1 MIQRSTDSVTK
12 QSRTYQFIGYFLAV
26 LQAVLYSMLG
36 IFGKLIYATGLDAQ
50 QAVIL
55 RFFAATVLLG
65 IFMLIWRKQPL
76 VSRQPSIYLQALFFY
91 VSSLFYFFA
100 VEKMTAGMT
109 TVIFYTYPAVVA
121 VASIFVFKERF
132 SISIALALV
141 LAIGGLILVSGMTAG
156 EVVLDPVGIV
166 FGVISCVSFAI
177 YTILIQKTGRTE
189 SPLTV
194 TFTLSWTSLLA
205 SCIVFAPSIPSMLPL
220 SWEQLALGAIMAIL
234 CTILPIFI
242 YIEAVKRIGGTKSSL
257 IGISETPFSLLI
269 AFIVLG
275 ETLTLMQ
282 GIGSALIIAS
292 IAIVTIAPMIQAKRS
307 KPPS

>member
-1 MIQRSTDSVTK
+1 MSNSK
-12 QSRTYQFIGYFLAV
+12 TYQVVGYGLAI

-50 QAVIL
+50 QAVVL
-55 RFFAATVLLG
+55 RFLAATAILG
-65 IFMLIWRKQPL
+65 VFMLLRRKEPM
-76 VSRQPSIYLQALFFY
+76 VSRQPGVYLQAIFFY
-91 VSSLFYFFA
+91 ISSLFYFFA
-100 VEKMTAGMT
+100 VESLTAGMT

-132 SISIALALV
+132 SVSVALALV
-141 LAIGGLILVSGMTAG
+141 LAIGGLVLVSGITAG
-156 EVVLDPVGIV
+156 EVTLDPLGIL
-166 FGVISCVSFAI
+166 FGVISCVAFAI
-177 YTILIQKTGRTE
+177 YTILIQKTGRSE

-194 TFTLSWTSLLA
+194 TFTLSWTSLVA
-205 SCIVFAPSIPSMLPL
+205 SCIVFAPSIPAMFPL
-220 SWEQLALGAIMAIL
+220 GLDQIALGAIMAVL

-275 ETLTLMQ
+275 ETLTLEQ
-282 GIGSALIIAS
+282 GIGSCLIIAS
-292 IAIVTIAPMIQAKRS
+292 IAVVTVAPLLKTRNG
-307 KPPS
+307 KTKEGL

>member
-1 MIQRSTDSVTK
+1 MSGSK
-12 QSRTYQFIGYFLAV
+12 TYQVVGYGLAI

-55 RFFAATVLLG
+55 RFFAATVILG
-65 IFMLIWRKQPL
+65 AFMLVWRKQPL
-76 VSRQPSIYLQALFFY
+76 ISKQPSVYLQAVFFY
-91 VSSLFYFFA
+91 LSSLFYFFA
-100 VEKMTAGMT
+100 VESLTAGMT

-121 VASIFVFKERF
+121 VASIFVFKEHF
-132 SISIALALV
+132 SASVAIALV
-141 LAIGGLILVSGMTAG
+141 LAIGGLVLVSGINAG
-156 EVVLDPVGIV
+156 EVMLDPLGIL
-166 FGVISCVSFAI
+166 FGIISCLAFAI

-189 SPLTV
+189 GPLTV

-205 SCIVFAPSIPSMLPL
+205 SCIAFAPSIPSMFPL
-220 SWEQLALGAIMAIL
+220 DFTQIALGATMAIL

-275 ETLTLMQ
+275 ETLTLSQ
-282 GIGSALIIAS
+282 GIGSCLIIAS
-292 IAIVTIAPMIQAKRS
+292 IAVVTIAPMLKKNS
-307 KPPS
+307 KD